1 MWSNNTWPSLKI
13 SDKTNTLYTGSTLT
27 HTGRIT
33 YTSQY
38 MCTHRRHTF
47 ISTDKCAQAVE
58 QMAHLFTVDRK
69 ANLLLYLW
77 FYACNS
83 ACGCENMWANVC
95 VCVCVMKHGG
105 QFGIVNEIDL
115 IRSWRRTEWLG
126 FMWWAEGERHG
137 GLLLP
142 KVHHKMWC
150 IKLQYC
156 TTYYTYYTTYLILKY
171 LCLLMHRAIL
181 CFDHLFLHNICYFEF
196 KLLSN
201 VEKSWATRPLLYK
214 LSCNLLSSV
223 QT

>member
-13 SDKTNTLYTGSTLT
+13 SDKTNTLYTGSTLA
-27 HTGRIT
+27 HMGRIT

-38 MCTHRRHTF
+38 MSTHRRHTF

-105 QFGIVNEIDL
+105 QFGLVNEIDL
-115 IRSWRRTEWLG
+115 IISWRWTGVYVVGGGGKTWR
-126 FMWWAEGERHG
+126 FAAAEG
-137 GLLLP
+137 P
-142 KVHHKMWC
+142 PQNVVYKAS
-150 IKLQYC
+150 I
-156 TTYYTYYTTYLILKY
+156 
-171 LCLLMHRAIL
+171 
-181 CFDHLFLHNICYFEF
+181 LHNILYILYNISYIKISVFANAQ
-196 KLLSN
+196 SN
-201 VEKSWATRPLLYK
+201 IVFWSFISA
-214 LSCNLLSSV
+214 
-223 QT
+223 